1 MGLFKLTCRGEYLSQ
16 KNLPIWGFLKLSGT
30 LNQKMLKLPLHT
42 ICSKSFE
49 NCMLQEKYEI
59 VCHENDRQ
67 TVFIHPSSLVTLAFI
82 LYTHVT
88 AFLSFWNASK
98 WNTAPVKSSAKE
110 AKIQFNL
117 RYVRGSCIEKWEIST
132 KSTSSYFKR
141 NGFIVEVKLKKQW
154 CDYFAKAE
162 FGKLTPCLHWRIN
175 C

>member
-1 MGLFKLTCRGEYLSQ
+1 MVAPAPGFPAVCSIWQFENTIENISNLWRGVRVTTLKLVMGLFKLTCRGEYLSQ
-16 KNLPIWGFLKLSGT
+16 QIWNCLSANVT
-30 LNQKMLKLPLHT
+30 
-42 ICSKSFE
+42 
-49 NCMLQEKYEI
+49 
-59 VCHENDRQ
+59 
-67 TVFIHPSSLVTLAFI
+67 SLVTSAFI